1 MEEILKNLVT
11 ETVTNV
17 VSDSVSN
24 EVEEE
29 ILSPP
34 TSPEE
39 FILSVPVEPTME
51 DMAWGVTDVLLDTG
65 AAEGIAAFLGAPVAL
80 VIGLKMFKRWRKAI
94 RDKQMMGK
102 NA

>member
-65 AAEGIAAFLGAPVAL
+65 AAEGIAAFFGAPIAI
-80 VIGLKMFKRWRKAI
+80 VIGIKMFKRWRKEIKA
-94 RDKQMMGK
+94 KQMMGK